1 MKRHDDRQRSDGLA
15 VAATPPPPVAATLTR
30 GRNGRNPRLAWSGEP
45 VTIGSFGIERMVMR
59 RDGDSERGDRLAVM
73 FGDLRVVDR
82 LAASIASL
90 RRVGFDGSVMKRHD
104 HSQRPVGGD
113 VR

>member
-1 MKRHDDRQRSDGLA
+1 MTRHDDSQRSD
-15 VAATPPPPVAATLTR
+15 R
-30 GRNGRNPRLAWSGEP
+30 S
-45 VTIGSFGIERMVMR
+45 
-59 RDGDSERGDRLAVM
+59 AVM

-104 HSQRPVGGD
+104 HSQRRDRLAVTVGD
-113 VR
+113 VRVVDRRAARMLACVAWGSTDR